1 MARLRRLVGQSAL
14 YTLGNIITRGASY
27 ALIPIYA
34 QALTPT
40 EYGLLG
46 IVAAVMNAASL
57 ILMFGL
63 YAAAARLYF
72 AYPDEAERRQLF
84 GVLWCFLVLVPVG
97 ALLGFDWIG
106 PAIFGGWL
114 LQVPYEPYIRLA
126 VWSAYLSNFSL
137 LPTTLLRNQERPGRL
152 LALTVS
158 GTLLNVGLVLALVV
172 RFGQGVEGIV
182 IAGLIA
188 NLIMAAVYSWMM
200 IREVEF
206 HWAPDKLWSALTYS
220 LPFWPHAMA
229 GWVLNLSDRVLL
241 GRFVTLTQVGIYSLG
256 YQVGQAL
263 NLVIESGNQAWAPF
277 FFRSETEQKQS
288 PAMLR
293 FATYFVTVMSGLC
306 LAAALGARPALRL
319 LTPPAY
325 WGAEPVAVWL
335 ALGFLSLAPYYVWA
349 NTIMYSKRVAGFP
362 IITLVAG
369 LVNVGLNLW
378 LIPRWGIMAAAVN
391 TVIGYAVLAGLNYVL
406 ARRVYPLPYEYGRWF
421 KGIAL
426 AVLVGSLGQVVRLDN
441 VWLDSAARLALIG
454 VWGMGLL
461 LVGFLNES
469 ERAALARL
477 RI

>member
-1 MARLRRLVGQSAL
+1 MLRRLVGQSAL

-72 AYPDEAERRQLF
+72 TYSDEAERRQLF
-84 GVLWCFLVLVPVG
+84 GVLWCFLVLVPAG

-114 LQVPYEPYIRLA
+114 LQVPYDPYIRLA

-137 LPTTLLRNQERPGRL
+137 LPTTLLRNQEKPGRL
-152 LALTVS
+152 LALTAS
-158 GTLLNVGLVLALVV
+158 GAFLNVGLVLALVV

-182 IAGLIA
+182 VAGLIA

-241 GRFVTLTQVGIYSLG
+241 GRFLPLTQVGIYSLG
-256 YQVGQAL
+256 YQIGQAL
-263 NLVIESGNQAWAPF
+263 TVVIEGGNQAWAPF
-277 FFRSETEQKQS
+277 FFRSETEQKHS
-288 PAMLR
+288 PTMLR
-293 FATYFVTVMSGLC
+293 FATYFVTGMSGLC
-306 LAAALGARPALRL
+306 LAVALGARSALRL
-319 LTPPAY
+319 LTPSAY
-325 WGAEPVAVWL
+325 WAAEPVAVLL
-335 ALGFLSLAPYYVWA
+335 AMGFLTVAPYYVWSSA
-349 NTIMYSKRVAGFP
+349 IMQSKHVAAFP
-362 IITLVAG
+362 MLTLVAG
-369 LVNVGLNLW
+369 LLNVGLNLW
-378 LIPRWGIMAAAVN
+378 WIPRIGILAAALT
-391 TVIGYAVLAGLNYVL
+391 TVISYAVLAGLNFVL
-406 ARRVYPLPYEYGRWF
+406 ARRVYPLSHEYGRWLWS
-421 KGIAL
+421 IAFAVLAAVLGQWVRVESVWLEGVARL
-426 AVLVGSLGQVVRLDN
+426 AVLIAWVV
-441 VWLDSAARLALIG
+441 
-454 VWGMGLL
+454 M
-461 LVGFLNES
+461 LVVFLNKS
-469 ERAALARL
+469 ERRALL
-477 RI
+477 RRGAS